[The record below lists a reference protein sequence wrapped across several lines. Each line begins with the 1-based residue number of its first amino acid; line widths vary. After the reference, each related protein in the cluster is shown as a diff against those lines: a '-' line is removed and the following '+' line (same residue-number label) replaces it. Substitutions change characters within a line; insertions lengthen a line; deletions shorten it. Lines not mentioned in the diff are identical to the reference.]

1 MSSSLFRL
9 PFWPLCSQCVLHT
22 VRLNG
27 DCVGLT
33 CDLTAHHLHRHTAWA
48 TASVLACKEECALA
62 FLIFFCLGYVCVCV
76 CVYVRVHSQG
86 KYKSFPPFFFIRLL
100 LFLPPRAC
108 LSLIIS
114 VSPWGTARTAAVPM
128 TTSVPL
134 SITMAAVS
142 SLAYIL
148 YASSSAMIGVQ
159 MARHRHSCPP
169 RRPFFSTFD
178 FIPCAFECCRVK

>member
-1 MSSSLFRL
+1 MDFFPFNACMSSSLFRL
-9 PFWPLCSQCVLHT
+9 PFWPLCSQCVLHA

-33 CDLTAHHLHRHTAWA
+33 CDLTAHHLHRHTARA

-62 FLIFFCLGYVCVCV
+62 FFLNYFFCLGYVVMCVCV
-76 CVYVRVHSQG
+76 RRVNTNQ
-86 KYKSFPPFFFIRLL
+86 PLPLFFIWLL
-100 LFLPPRAC
+100 PFLPLRAC

-134 SITMAAVS
+134 SITMAAIS

-159 MARHRHSCPP
+159 MARH
-169 RRPFFSTFD
+169 
-178 FIPCAFECCRVK
+178 